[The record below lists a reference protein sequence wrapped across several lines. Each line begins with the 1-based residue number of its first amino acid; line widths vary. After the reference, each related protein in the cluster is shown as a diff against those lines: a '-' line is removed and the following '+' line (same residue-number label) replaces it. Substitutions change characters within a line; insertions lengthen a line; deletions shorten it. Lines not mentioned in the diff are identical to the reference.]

1 MQLNL
6 TKPIVFFDI
15 ESTGVVVGKDK
26 IIEICFFK
34 VNPDQ
39 TTQEKQ
45 YLINPGCHIPE
56 ASTAIHGIKDSDV
69 KTSPLFKDVAREIY
83 TFIGESDLA
92 GYNSNKFDVPMLVEE
107 FFNAGVVFSIANRHC
122 VDVMNIFHKM
132 EQRNLKAA
140 YKFYC
145 GKNLENA
152 HTATADTMATYEILL
167 AQLDKY
173 KGAYYEE
180 KDHRKTQPI
189 ENNIPT
195 LATFSKN
202 DNWVDLVGHV
212 AYNDKGQECINFG
225 KYKNR
230 PVEDIFKTDP
240 SYFAWMMNADF
251 PQSTKRVIIEIRN
264 RTFRN
269 I

>member
-15 ESTGVVVGKDK
+15 ESTGVIVGKDK

-34 VNPDQ
+34 VYPDQ
-39 TTQEKQ
+39 RTEEKC

-56 ASTAIHGIKDSDV
+56 ASTVIHGIKDSDV
-69 KTSPLFKDVAREIY
+69 KMQPLFKDVAREIY
-83 TFIGESDLA
+83 AFIADSDLA

-107 FFNAGVVFSIANRHC
+107 FYNAGIDFNISNRHC

-132 EQRNLKAA
+132 EQRNLRAA

-167 AQLDKY
+167 AQIERYNGVD
-173 KGAYYEE
+173 YEN
-180 KDHRKTQPI
+180 KDHSTIQPVK
-189 ENNIPT
+189 NSIPE
-195 LATFSKN
+195 LALFSKN
-202 DNWVDLVGHV
+202 DNWVDLVGHIV
-212 AYNDKGQECINFG
+212 WNEKGQECINFG
-225 KYKNR
+225 KYKNKS
-230 PVEDIFKTDP
+230 VEEILQNDP

-264 RTFRN
+264 RLFKQ